1 MTRRFLFALLLIA
14 FLPSQLLAATLYIAE
29 FSGGLPD
36 GTPVARQP
44 ALVEQ
49 TVAIGG
55 SATSSS
61 AFSGD
66 TKLIRVHTDAICS
79 IKIGAAPTATAT
91 AARMSADST
100 EYFYVLPGH
109 KISVI
114 TNN

>member
-1 MTRRFLFALLLIA
+1 MRRVVLALLLTA
-14 FLPSQLLAATLYIAE
+14 CLVSQTLAATLYVAE
-29 FSGGLPD
+29 FSGSAPAGVQ
-36 GTPVARQP
+36 VAQQP

-66 TKLIRVHTDAICS
+66 TKIIRVHTDAICS
-79 IKIGAAPTATAT
+79 IKIGASPTATAT
-91 AARMSADST
+91 TARMSADST